1 MANRS
6 YLYSLSNRP
15 THFTDRPET
24 ISGLSEWPYAV
35 PFMYR
40 LLMSG
45 DPQLCASL
53 ISDGLEDE
61 EPDQRTRLP
70 AISSTFEPGLARV
83 KRFAEIVRT
92 ALATPAAAPAAAPA
106 TPAPATPEPASLLG
120 KLKRLFSSDDAAPAG
135 AAKPAARGRGPTSV
149 TRLLEALDETLVFLE
164 AHRNEYL
171 LLETI
176 ELELMMESEEA
187 ALKANAEKEIAR
199 CRQAGA
205 ALDALPADPAEAGR
219 QLLAA
224 TAERGEPPLDA
235 FHGLRLDDG
244 FDGSRTGNTDYVL
257 GLAWSDV
264 LYFALHNREEF
275 ETRQAQPDED

>member
-15 THFTDRPET
+15 THYTDRPET

-53 ISDGLEDE
+53 IADGLEDD
-61 EPDQRTRLP
+61 EPEHRTRLP
-70 AISSTFEPGLARV
+70 AISSTFAPGLARV
-83 KRFAEIVRT
+83 RRFAEIVR
-92 ALATPAAAPAAAPA
+92 AAVATPAPAAAPEMAA
-106 TPAPATPEPASLLG
+106 TEPASLLG
-120 KLKRLFSSDDAAPAG
+120 KLKRMFSSADAAPAG
-135 AAKPAARGRGPTSV
+135 AAKSVARGGPTSV
-149 TRLLEALDETLVFLE
+149 TQLLEALDETLAFLE
-164 AHRNEYL
+164 AHRDEYL
-171 LLETI
+171 LLETV
-176 ELELMMESEEA
+176 ELELMMESGEA

-199 CRQAGA
+199 CVRAGA
-205 ALDALPADPAEAGR
+205 ALDTLPADPAEAGR

-224 TAERGEPPLDA
+224 TRERCAPPLDA

-244 FDGSRTGNTDYVL
+244 FDGSRNGNTDYVL
-257 GLAWSDV
+257 GLVWSDV
-264 LYFALHNREEF
+264 LYFALYNRAEF
-275 ETRQAQPDED
+275 EAHKAEPDNQ

>member
-15 THFTDRPET
+15 THYTDRPET

-53 ISDGLEDE
+53 ISDGLEDD
-61 EPDQRTRLP
+61 EPEHRTRLP
-70 AISSTFEPGLARV
+70 AISSTFAPGLARV
-83 KRFAEIVRT
+83 RRFAEIVR
-92 ALATPAAAPAAAPA
+92 AAVATPAPAAAPEM
-106 TPAPATPEPASLLG
+106 PAAEPASLLG
-120 KLKRLFSSDDAAPAG
+120 KLKRMFSSADAAPAG
-135 AAKPAARGRGPTSV
+135 AAKSAARGGPTSV
-149 TRLLEALDETLVFLE
+149 TQLLEALDETLAFLE
-164 AHRNEYL
+164 AHRDEYL
-171 LLETI
+171 LLETV

-199 CRQAGA
+199 CVQAGA

-224 TAERGEPPLDA
+224 TRERGAPPLDA

-244 FDGSRTGNTDYVL
+244 FDGSRNGNTDYVL
-257 GLAWSDV
+257 GLVWSDV
-264 LYFALHNREEF
+264 LYFALYNRAEF
-275 ETRQAQPDED
+275 EAHKAEADDQ